1 MTGARLDRVT
11 MHYRKIDRPAVD
23 NLSLEVAP
31 GEFMVI
37 MGESGSGKTTL
48 LRLIAGLEKA
58 SEGDIYLGE
67 EWMNDTPVGRRPVQ
81 LIFQSLALWPHLNV
95 MDAGGY
101 SNLSFPLKVRM
112 FSPTQIMDR
121 VREVANRVGLHPSL
135 YGRKPDEL
143 SGGERQRVALARAMV
158 TESKIFLMDE
168 PLSSLD
174 PIARPKMRDEIR
186 RLHDELGATT
196 LYVTHNVSDATTMA
210 DRIAIMREGKIVQ
223 VASLNVL
230 RSSPVEPYVTQLLT
244 SY

>member
-1 MTGARLDRVT
+1 MTGVRLDRVT
-11 MHYRKIDRPAVD
+11 MHYRKIDPPAVD
-23 NLSLEVAP
+23 DLSLDVAP

-58 SEGDIYLGE
+58 DEGNIFLGG

-81 LIFQSLALWPHLNV
+81 LIFQSLALWPHLKV
-95 MDAGGY
+95 MDERGY

-112 FSPTQIMDR
+112 LSPGRIMDR
-121 VREVANRVGLHPSL
+121 VRGVARRVGLDPSL
-135 YGRKPDEL
+135 YGREPDEL

-158 TESKIFLMDE
+158 TESKTFLMDE

-174 PIARPKMRDEIR
+174 PISRPKMRDEIR
-186 RLHDELGATT
+186 RLHDELGSTT
-196 LYVTHNVSDATTMA
+196 LYVTHNVSDATRMA
-210 DRIAIMREGKIVQ
+210 DRIAVMREGKLVQ
-223 VASLNVL
+223 VGSFDAL
-230 RSSPVEPYVTQLLT
+230 RESPVEPYVSQILS

>member
-81 LIFQSLALWPHLNV
+81 LIVQTPALWPHLKV
-95 MDAGGY
+95 MDERGY
-101 SNLSFPLKVRM
+101 SNLSCPLKIRM
-112 FSPTQIMDR
+112 FSPAQIMDR
-121 VREVANRVGLHPSL
+121 VRGVANRVGLHPSL
-135 YGRKPDEL
+135 YGRKPEEL

-158 TESKIFLMDE
+158 TESKIFLTAE

-174 PIARPKMRDEIR
+174 HIARPKMRDEIR

-210 DRIAIMREGKIVQ
+210 DRIAIMREGKVVQ
-223 VASLNVL
+223 VASLDVL